1 MLQDTIV
8 CENGS
13 SNVYTST
20 RSNQAFCLYPG
31 IKGKG
36 NGKTR
41 LSWRVSDYPNH
52 KNEINTYAAFWS
64 SRQHAFEFAKIVAS
78 RMTKEQAGKHVV
90 VKKLCKELK
99 ADMTKHGITQ
109 S

>member
-8 CENGS
+8 CDNAS
-13 SNVYTST
+13 SNVYTSA
-20 RSNQAFCLYPG
+20 RSNQAFALYPEL
-31 IKGKG
+31 KGKG
-36 NGKTR
+36 KGKTR

-52 KNEINTYAAFWS
+52 KNEINTHAAFWS
-64 SRQHAFEFAKIVAS
+64 SRQHAFEFAKIVVS

-90 VKKLCKELK
+90 VRKLCKELK

>member
-8 CENGS
+8 CDNAS
-13 SNVYTST
+13 SNVYTSA
-20 RSNQAFCLYPG
+20 RSNQAFALYPEL
-31 IKGKG
+31 KGKG
-36 NGKTR
+36 KGKTR

-52 KNEINTYAAFWS
+52 KNEINTHAAFWS
-64 SRQHAFEFAKIVAS
+64 SRQHAFEFAKIVVS

-90 VKKLCKELK
+90 VRKLCKELK
-99 ADMTKHGITQ
+99 ADMTKHGITP